1 MPKDEFA
8 TLSFSEP
15 PRLGELA
22 GPGSELSQAIAGARA
37 RGPSDAHLQAL
48 REAVWAGVAGTA
60 VTGAAAAAAHLRA
73 SAAPGA
79 AQIGGGLGAAKVVV
93 GLTFAGLLSAGT
105 VIGVKGM
112 MRAPL
117 APKAEGPSRLQ
128 PTQRTLADDR
138 MSDGDESPTGPE
150 SAAQIAPTP
159 MPASP
164 KEAAVARAPWMSGT
178 ARRKREFAALREGD
192 VPLPSATDSDHGL
205 GLLARARE
213 SLTANPALSLSLT
226 QEFGR
231 RFSPGALDQERDVI
245 AVEALRALDRR
256 QEAIDQARQLLKQ
269 YPNSPYATKLG
280 RMFPDDP
287 IAPVVVPVAPVVRSR
302 RQQ

>member
-1 MPKDEFA
+1 
-8 TLSFSEP
+8 
-15 PRLGELA
+15 
-22 GPGSELSQAIAGARA
+22 
-37 RGPSDAHLQAL
+37 
-48 REAVWAGVAGTA
+48 VAATA

-150 SAAQIAPTP
+150 SAAQIVPTP

-164 KEAAVARAPWMSGT
+164 KEAAAHAPWISGT
-178 ARRKREFAALREGD
+178 ARRKREVAALREGD
-192 VPLPSATDSDHGL
+192 VPLPSVTDSDHGL